1 MSVRNG
7 LLSSGR
13 WLLQEP
19 PRGRAFSRAVWLVAV
34 RRWFGLA
41 LAKNSSLTRLDLRNN
56 GITSEGAQLLA
67 AGLHESG
74 SGSKLRLLDLQQNK
88 IDKPGKAALQRV
100 QERVGG
106 GSGEGLAVNY

>member
-1 MSVRNG
+1 MDLG
-7 LLSSGR
+7 T
-13 WLLQEP
+13 
-19 PRGRAFSRAVWLVAV
+19 LV
-34 RRWFGLA
+34 
-41 LAKNSSLTRLDLRNN
+41 NHMICPTR
-56 GITSEGAQLLA
+56 QLLA

-88 IDKPGKAALQRV
+88 IDKPGKAALQRA